1 MSDAVY
7 WITYVVTFTKL
18 NVKVDLIE
26 SRVSRGNNL
35 LLPNWCGCEAKAEIL
50 RCLPKL
56 KRSFLLVILSQ
67 PLMNDDIERKTK

>member
-35 LLPNWCGCEAKAEIL
+35 LRQISADVRPRLRYCGA
-50 RCLPKL
+50 
-56 KRSFLLVILSQ
+56 FQ
-67 PLMNDDIERKTK
+67 N